1 MYRCRTIL
9 DASAITS
16 FDDCTCMV
24 TSPTLLVVLS
34 AIIAAM
40 MDVTKK
46 KNIRDCNSP
55 APSIVIY
62 VLRCTILTNFTYDS
76 QTTHVAAGKYL

>member
-9 DASAITS
+9 DAAAITS

-46 KNIRDCNSP
+46 KEYSW
-55 APSIVIY
+55 
-62 VLRCTILTNFTYDS
+62 L
-76 QTTHVAAGKYL
+76 